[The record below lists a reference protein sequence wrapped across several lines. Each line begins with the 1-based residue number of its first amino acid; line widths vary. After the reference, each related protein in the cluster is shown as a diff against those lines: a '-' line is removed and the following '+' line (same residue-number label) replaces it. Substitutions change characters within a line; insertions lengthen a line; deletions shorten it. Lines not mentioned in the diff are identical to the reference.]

1 MPDTHTTPFA
11 PAAASRLVGA
21 YVIDLAILAALL
33 GITWFVYFTPLTMTL
48 ITIEAVLASAIML
61 GATGRTPGMAAMKV
75 CLIRDEGDAQTPSL
89 GSAIAY
95 TAMNVGLQLTVVGP
109 LAAFA
114 MVNDGHTWLTG
125 PTGTR
130 LVDLRKHAALAA
142 GPGDAVLGG
151 GGYSRPERT
160 PSGFDAVHTSPVSQD
175 WGAPSAPLVPVP
187 SSAPDRSAP
196 GYRAND
202 PYGPEFAAAQQGG
215 AAAPGV
221 PSGYGFSVPAAPAA
235 PGAAGP
241 SVPAAPGPS
250 VPAAPAAPGAA
261 GPSVPSAPVPSS
273 VPSAPVPP
281 SGPSYGGSYG
291 GPSVPPAPSAPA
303 PGRIGGPT
311 QFDEVL
317 AAPADPATPVA
328 SASGVPAAPVVPSA
342 PASMSVPGVRS
353 APTPSAPVAGSM
365 PSAPAGSAASS
376 APAPSV
382 PSAPA
387 SMSASGVR
395 SAPTPSAP
403 VAGSMPSAPAGSAAS
418 SALAPS
424 VPSAPAPPPSRR
436 DYQAAQAGTQASSQ
450 WGGDGRSQA
459 GVPGRSQWG
468 APAAPAVRPLLWI
481 IFDSGQRELIDS
493 PLTLGRA
500 PASVE
505 GSRSVVVP
513 DTTVSLS
520 RTHMRVGPTANGA
533 WIEDSF
539 SANGTQIRT
548 PDGRITALTGGQAV
562 EVPAGTE
569 ILMGERRATIVY
581 ADADTAH

>member
-89 GSAIAY
+89 GSALAY

-142 GPGDAVLGG
+142 GPGDAALGG

-235 PGAAGP
+235 PGVA
-241 SVPAAPGPS
+241 
-250 VPAAPAAPGAA
+250 AAPGAA

-273 VPSAPVPP
+273 VPSASVPSSVPSAPVPSSVPSASVPP

-328 SASGVPAAPVVPSA
+328 SASGVPAAPA
-342 PASMSVPGVRS
+342 
-353 APTPSAPVAGSM
+353 
-365 PSAPAGSAASS
+365 
-376 APAPSV
+376 V

-450 WGGDGRSQA
+450 WGGDGRLQV

-481 IFDSGQRELIDS
+481 IFDSGQRELIDA

>member
-125 PTGTR
+125 PTRTR

-142 GPGDAVLGG
+142 GPGDAALSG

-187 SSAPDRSAP
+187 SGAPDRSAP

-202 PYGPEFAAAQQGG
+202 PYGPDFAAAP
-215 AAAPGV
+215 AAP
-221 PSGYGFSVPAAPAA
+221 GFSVPAAP
-235 PGAAGP
+235 
-241 SVPAAPGPS
+241 SVPAATSVPAAAS
-250 VPAAPAAPGAA
+250 VPAAPA
-261 GPSVPSAPVPSS
+261 
-273 VPSAPVPP
+273 PP
-281 SGPSYGGSYG
+281 SGLSYGGSYG

-303 PGRIGGPT
+303 AGHVGGPT

-317 AAPADPATPVA
+317 AAPAGPSAPAVPSAYTPAAPAA
-328 SASGVPAAPVVPSA
+328 SSAPASMSAPAVPSAPGVPSTSVPAAPSAPGVSSAPASTSVPGVPAASSA
-342 PASMSVPGVRS
+342 PASMSVPSARS
-353 APTPSAPVAGSM
+353 APTPSAPVARSM
-365 PSAPAGSAASS
+365 PSAP
-376 APAPSV
+376 
-382 PSAPA
+382 
-387 SMSASGVR
+387 
-395 SAPTPSAP
+395 T
-403 VAGSMPSAPAGSAAS
+403 
-418 SALAPS
+418 PS

-436 DYQAAQAGTQASSQ
+436 DYQAAQAGMQAPSQ
-450 WGGDGRSQA
+450 WGGGGQPQV

-468 APAAPAVRPLLWI
+468 APAAPAARPLLWI

-520 RTHMRVGPTANGA
+520 RTHMRVGPAANGA

>member
-48 ITIEAVLASAIML
+48 ITVEAVLASAIML

-142 GPGDAVLGG
+142 GPGDAALSG

-187 SSAPDRSAP
+187 SGVPDRSAP

-202 PYGPEFAAAQQGG
+202 PYGPEFAAAP
-215 AAAPGV
+215 AAP
-221 PSGYGFSVPAAPAA
+221 GFSVPAAPSVASAA
-235 PGAAGP
+235 
-241 SVPAAPGPS
+241 SVPAA
-250 VPAAPAAPGAA
+250 AAPR
-261 GPSVPSAPVPSS
+261 
-273 VPSAPVPP
+273 

-291 GPSVPPAPSAPA
+291 GSSVPPAPSAPA
-303 PGRIGGPT
+303 AGHVGGPT

-317 AAPADPATPVA
+317 AAPA
-328 SASGVPAAPVVPSA
+328 GPSA
-342 PASMSVPGVRS
+342 PASMSVPSARS
-353 APTPSAPVAGSM
+353 APTPSAPVARSM
-365 PSAPAGSAASS
+365 PSAP
-376 APAPSV
+376 
-382 PSAPA
+382 
-387 SMSASGVR
+387 
-395 SAPTPSAP
+395 T
-403 VAGSMPSAPAGSAAS
+403 
-418 SALAPS
+418 PS

-436 DYQAAQAGTQASSQ
+436 DYQAAQAGMQAPSQ
-450 WGGDGRSQA
+450 WGGGGQPQV

-468 APAAPAVRPLLWI
+468 APAAPAARPLLWI

-520 RTHMRVGPTANGA
+520 RTHMRVGPAANGA

>member
-89 GSAIAY
+89 GSALAY

-125 PTGTR
+125 PTRTR

-142 GPGDAVLGG
+142 GPGDAALGG

-241 SVPAAPGPS
+241 SVP
-250 VPAAPAAPGAA
+250 
-261 GPSVPSAPVPSS
+261 SAPVPSS
-273 VPSAPVPP
+273 VPSASVPP

-291 GPSVPPAPSAPA
+291 GLSVPPAPSAPA

-376 APAPSV
+376 APAGPGV
-382 PSAPA
+382 PVA
-387 SMSASGVR
+387 SASGMPAAPSVR
-395 SAPTPSAP
+395 SAP
-403 VAGSMPSAPAGSAAS
+403 
-418 SALAPS
+418 APS

-436 DYQAAQAGTQASSQ
+436 DYQAAQAGTQAPSQ

-468 APAAPAVRPLLWI
+468 APAAPTVRPLLWI

>member
-89 GSAIAY
+89 GSALAY

-125 PTGTR
+125 PTRTR

-142 GPGDAVLGG
+142 GPGDAALGG

-241 SVPAAPGPS
+241 SVP
-250 VPAAPAAPGAA
+250 
-261 GPSVPSAPVPSS
+261 SASVPSS

-317 AAPADPATPVA
+317 AAPAGPATPVA
-328 SASGVPAAPVVPSA
+328 SASGVPTAP
-342 PASMSVPGVRS
+342 SVP
-353 APTPSAPVAGSM
+353 
-365 PSAPAGSAASS
+365 S

-418 SALAPS
+418 SAPAGPGVPVASASGVPAAPAVPSAPAPS

-450 WGGDGRSQA
+450 WGGDGRSQV

-468 APAAPAVRPLLWI
+468 APAAPTVRPLLWI

>member
-48 ITIEAVLASAIML
+48 ITVEAVLASAIML

-75 CLIRDEGDAQTPSL
+75 CLIRDETDAQTPSL

-125 PTGTR
+125 PTRTR

-142 GPGDAVLGG
+142 GPGDAALSG

-187 SSAPDRSAP
+187 SGAPDRSAP

-202 PYGPEFAAAQQGG
+202 PYGPEFAAAP
-215 AAAPGV
+215 AAP
-221 PSGYGFSVPAAPAA
+221 GFSVPAAPSVASAA
-235 PGAAGP
+235 
-241 SVPAAPGPS
+241 SVPAAYS
-250 VPAAPAAPGAA
+250 VASTPA
-261 GPSVPSAPVPSS
+261 
-273 VPSAPVPP
+273 PP

-303 PGRIGGPT
+303 AGHVGGPT

-317 AAPADPATPVA
+317 AAPAGPSAPAVPSAYTSAAPAA
-328 SASGVPAAPVVPSA
+328 SSAPASMSAPAVPSAPGVSSTSVPAAPSAPGVSSAPASTSVPGVPAASSA
-342 PASMSVPGVRS
+342 PASMSVPSARS
-353 APTPSAPVAGSM
+353 APTPSAPVARSM
-365 PSAPAGSAASS
+365 PSAP
-376 APAPSV
+376 
-382 PSAPA
+382 
-387 SMSASGVR
+387 
-395 SAPTPSAP
+395 T
-403 VAGSMPSAPAGSAAS
+403 
-418 SALAPS
+418 PS

-436 DYQAAQAGTQASSQ
+436 DYQAAQAGMQAPSQ
-450 WGGDGRSQA
+450 WGGGGQPQV

-468 APAAPAVRPLLWI
+468 APAAPAARPLLWI

-520 RTHMRVGPTANGA
+520 RTHMRVGPAANGA